1 MEAQYALQKKKPLIP
16 LKLTQGYEADGW
28 LGLLLGTLL
37 WYAFYG
43 EALSSESAFELRLD
57 SLCRELGGRG
67 RADAVGDAVAEL
79 AAREPNVVPAVTET
93 ASVVSGPSGLRAEL
107 EAMRMGSLCVRAA
120 RAGVDAAAL
129 DAAEDS
135 PDPKAAIIQLILVEE
150 ALLAM

>member
-1 MEAQYALQKKKPLIP
+1 M
-16 LKLTQGYEADGW
+16 
-28 LGLLLGTLL
+28 
-37 WYAFYG
+37 
-43 EALSSESAFELRLD
+43 
-57 SLCRELGGRG
+57 
-67 RADAVGDAVAEL
+67 DAVMESGVMIMEMNAVAEL
-79 AAREPNVVPAVTET
+79 AREPNVVPAATQP
-93 ASVVSGPSGLRAEL
+93 ASVVSGPSGLTAEL

>member
-1 MEAQYALQKKKPLIP
+1 MVILHFQALHGLQTDDDVRSLLELVIAAFPPHSAIRKN
-16 LKLTQGYEADGW
+16 E
-28 LGLLLGTLL
+28 LGLTMDRL
-37 WYAFYG
+37 WELERQVLFVWPY
-43 EALSSESAFELRLD
+43 SSPTGD
-57 SLCRELGGRG
+57 RG
-67 RADAVGDAVAEL
+67 RADAVGAGHDGAETEPT
-79 AAREPNVVPAVTET
+79 AATET
-93 ASVVSGPSGLRAEL
+93 SVVSGPSGLRAEL

>member
-1 MEAQYALQKKKPLIP
+1 MMVE
-16 LKLTQGYEADGW
+16 GYEADGW
-28 LGLLLGTLL
+28 LGLLLGTLM

-67 RADAVGDAVAEL
+67 RADAVGAGHDGAETEPK
-79 AAREPNVVPAVTET
+79 AATET
-93 ASVVSGPSGLRAEL
+93 SVVSGPSGLRAEL

-120 RAGVDAAAL
+120 RAGVDAVAL